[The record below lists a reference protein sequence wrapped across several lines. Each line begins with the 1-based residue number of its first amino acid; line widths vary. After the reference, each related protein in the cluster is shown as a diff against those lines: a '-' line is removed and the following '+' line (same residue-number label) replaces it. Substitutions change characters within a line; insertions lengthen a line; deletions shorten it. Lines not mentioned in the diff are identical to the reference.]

1 MVLVVCILIV
11 NMAHL
16 ALIDDDGTVLNVVR
30 IPDEEEHRGQDY
42 MNYDLFIPGRWLV
55 TSYNTYANVHRQGKT
70 PFRGNYAT
78 IGGKYLEDLDVFID
92 KQPYPSW
99 VLNYTT
105 YQWEAPVPHPP
116 ALMPPD
122 MTPTDVPG
130 RLIGR
135 SCEWYWNEEILN
147 WDLTCTEKI
156 FDVPL
161 D

>member
-1 MVLVVCILIV
+1 MVLVVFILIV

-16 ALIDDDGTVLNVVR
+16 ALIDEDGTVLDITR
-30 IPDEEEHRGQDY
+30 IPDEYESIGCEY
-42 MNYDLFIPGRWLV
+42 MNINVGVPGNWIL
-55 TSYNTYANVHRQGKT
+55 TSYNTYGNTHRQGKR

-78 IGGKYLEDLDVFID
+78 IGGKYLEDLDVFVD

-99 VLNYTT
+99 VLNHDN
-105 YQWEAPVPHPP
+105 YQWEPPVPHPP
-116 ALMPPD
+116 AVLPPE
-122 MTPTDVPG
+122 MLPTNVPG
-130 RLIGR
+130 RLLGR
-135 SCEWYWNEEILN
+135 SCEWYWNEEIVN